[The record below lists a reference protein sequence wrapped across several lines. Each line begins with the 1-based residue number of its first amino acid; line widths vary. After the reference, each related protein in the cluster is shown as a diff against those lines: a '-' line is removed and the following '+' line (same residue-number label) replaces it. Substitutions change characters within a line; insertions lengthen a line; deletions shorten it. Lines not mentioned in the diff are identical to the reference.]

1 MAETGIGRP
10 DGRRRKDR
18 KRMERGNLKATAA
31 LLAAVFSCSMSSIFF
46 KYMTAPSSV
55 AAAYRLGFTV
65 LLLTPVAL
73 GKAESR
79 KELFSL
85 KARDVG
91 LCFLSGAFL
100 ALHFYSWF
108 ESLNHTSITSSTV
121 LVNTEVLFAAFGYLF
136 LFHKK
141 LKKME
146 MTAIAIA
153 FAGSV
158 VIAMADGGEGGH
170 ALYGDGLALA
180 AAFFTAVYTLIGVRE
195 RDHISTTVYT
205 YVLYWGSFLT
215 LIFMNLVTGT
225 PLLGY
230 EPVDWMMG
238 LCLAVFC
245 TLLGHSVFSWCLKYL
260 APTFVS
266 TAKLAEPVFASA
278 VALVLFGEIP
288 GAIQVIGAVIVLM
301 GVCLYARAD
310 AERSGT

>member
-136 LFHKK
+136 FFHKK

-146 MTAIAIA
+146 TV
-153 FAGSV
+153 SYTHL
-158 VIAMADGGEGGH
+158 D
-170 ALYGDGLALA
+170 
-180 AAFFTAVYTLIGVRE
+180 VYKRQDE
-195 RDHISTTVYT
+195 A
-205 YVLYWGSFLT
+205 
-215 LIFMNLVTGT
+215 
-225 PLLGY
+225 
-230 EPVDWMMG
+230 
-238 LCLAVFC
+238 C
-245 TLLGHSVFSWCLKYL
+245 
-260 APTFVS
+260 
-266 TAKLAEPVFASA
+266 AE
-278 VALVLFGEIP
+278 EK
-288 GAIQVIGAVIVLM
+288 
-301 GVCLYARAD
+301 CR
-310 AERSGT
+310 